1 MFSSLYANILYPLLA
16 SVFVVV
22 VEYDIGQPTD
32 PQVAAFGSD
41 LCVLALGAIAAV
53 INNPRLL
60 LTWGPSA
67 TINVGFGLG
76 LLDALLVVVCVK
88 VRKSSWVP
96 RRQAKTNFALGVFAM
111 AVASAINIV
120 TYWGGLWRF

>member
-16 SVFVVV
+16 SIFVVA

-32 PQVAAFGSD
+32 PQVAALGSD

-60 LTWGPSA
+60 VKWGPSA
-67 TINVGFGLG
+67 TVNVGFGLG
-76 LLDALLVVVCVK
+76 PLDALLVVVCIK
-88 VRKSSWVP
+88 VRKGLWAP
-96 RRQAKTNFALGVFAM
+96 RRQAKTNLPWVF
-111 AVASAINIV
+111 SPWQWPRPS
-120 TYWGGLWRF
+120 TS

>member
-16 SVFVVV
+16 SIFVVA
-22 VEYDIGQPTD
+22 VEYDLGEPTD

-60 LTWGPSA
+60 ARWGPAA

-76 LLDALLVVVCVK
+76 LLDALLVVVCSK
-88 VRKSSWVP
+88 VRKSSLAA
-96 RRQAKTNFALGVFAM
+96 RQQAKTNFALGVFAM
-111 AVASAINIV
+111 AVASTVNIV
-120 TYWGGLWRF
+120 TYW